1 MKYIEFQNIKDFN
14 PKEIFTCGQC
24 FRWKPAEDGLY
35 EGVASGRYAKIEY
48 ADGCLRIYG
57 GKEKDRAFW
66 HEYFDLSRDYSKIKK
81 NFRQTDDKLR
91 EAIKYAPGIRILN
104 QELFETVI
112 SFIVSANNN
121 IPRIMK
127 IIETLSEQYG
137 TEIKNG
143 YAFPTPSQLS
153 KASVEEISEKT
164 HAGYRCEYI
173 LETAKRFEK
182 ENLTVKRLAEAGRE
196 EARKLLMNLPGVGP
210 KVADCI
216 LLFTGARQ
224 DVFPVDVWVKR
235 VMGQLY
241 LGEDVTPKQID
252 AFATEHFGP
261 MCGIAQQYLFMWA
274 RK

>member
-1 MKYIEFQNIKDFN
+1 MEYIEFQNIKDFN

-24 FRWKPAEDGLY
+24 FRWKAGKDGLF
-35 EGVASGRYAKIEY
+35 EGVASGRYAKIQY
-48 ADGCLRIYG
+48 GNGILRIVG
-57 GKEKDRAFW
+57 GKEKDRDFW
-66 HEYFDLSRDYSKIKK
+66 AQYFDLSRDYSKIKRDFK
-81 NFRQTDDKLR
+81 KTDEKL
-91 EAIKYAPGIRILN
+91 ATAVKFAPGIRILN

-143 YAFPTPSQLS
+143 YAFPTPEQLS
-153 KASVEEISEKT
+153 RASVQDISDKT
-164 HAGYRCEYI
+164 HAGYRCAYI
-173 LETAKRFEK
+173 LETAKRFEEEGISVEK
-182 ENLTVKRLAEAGRE
+182 LYAMERE
-196 EARKLLMNLPGVGP
+196 QARKTLMRLPGVGP

-241 LGEDVTPKQID
+241 LGEAVTPKQID
-252 AFATEHFGP
+252 EFATAHFGP
-261 MCGIAQQYLFMWA
+261 LCGIAQQYLFMWA